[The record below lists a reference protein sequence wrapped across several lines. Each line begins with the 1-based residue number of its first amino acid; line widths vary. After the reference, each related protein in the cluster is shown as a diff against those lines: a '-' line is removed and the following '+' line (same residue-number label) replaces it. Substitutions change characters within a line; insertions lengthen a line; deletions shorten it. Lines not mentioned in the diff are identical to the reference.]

1 MFNILFSFLLI
12 CSVCVAGQH
21 SFKKGTIIS
30 DDEISN
36 VCDRFLLPMFKV
48 ANVQGKPTANIV
60 VEKDINAAATLN
72 GTFFFFT
79 GFITFCKNASE
90 FAGVLAHEVTH
101 VKAAHPVIGQINA
114 EKAAAPGFLTMALG
128 GILAIASG
136 DPQVLIAGLGG
147 GASIMQR
154 GLLKYSREQEYS
166 ADAGALD
173 ILTKLKWSTSGL
185 KTFLESMHKK
195 FNVKGLDP
203 YALTHPLDTDR
214 INLVK
219 TYLNEHSNAHKIPE
233 DLENAFLRM
242 KGKVAGFTEEPSKV
256 LRTYPLSNKTVEARY
271 ARLIAYYRL
280 QDETKFAK
288 EMDALLAD
296 YPDDSYFLELKGQ
309 FQLERGK
316 PDLAIA
322 NFEKARTKRK
332 NTEGLD
338 LLYAQAIIQK
348 GKDFKKAIDL
358 VLPHVQKNPD
368 NIWGWRLLAT
378 AYGKNNQLPE
388 ASGCLAEE
396 AFLKNDFDAA
406 LKHAQRA
413 AKAPTA
419 SIKERAQTLIEEINI
434 AKKKQTQRD

>member
-1 MFNILFSFLLI
+1 MLKILFSILI
-12 CSVCVAGQH
+12 MCNLCAAGQH

-30 DDEISN
+30 DDEISS
-36 VCDRFLLPMFKV
+36 VCERFLLPMFKI
-48 ANVQGKPTANIV
+48 ANVQGKPIVNIV
-60 VEKDINAAATLN
+60 VEKEINAAATLN

-136 DPQVLIAGLGG
+136 DPQVLIAGIGG

-173 ILTKLKWSTSGL
+173 ILSKLKWSTSGL
-185 KTFLESMHKK
+185 KTFLESMHSK
-195 FNVKGLDP
+195 FNAKGLDP
-203 YALTHPLDTDR
+203 YAMTHPLDTDR

-219 TYLNEHSNAHKIPE
+219 TYISEHKNDHKMPE
-233 DLENAFLRM
+233 DLDAAFLRM
-242 KGKVAGFTEEPSKV
+242 KGKVSGFTEEPSKI
-256 LRTYPLSNKTVEARY
+256 LRTYPLSNTTIEARY
-271 ARLIAYYRL
+271 ARLIAYYRM
-280 QDETKFAK
+280 QNEAKFLK
-288 EMDALLAD
+288 EMDVLLKD

-309 FQLERGK
+309 FQMDRGK
-316 PDLAIA
+316 PDLAII
-322 NFEKARTKRK
+322 NFEKAREKRK

-348 GKDFKKAIDL
+348 GTNLKKAIDL

-378 AYGKNNQLPE
+378 AYGKNNQQPE

-396 AFLKNDFDAA
+396 AFLKGDLDIA
-406 LKHAQRA
+406 LKHAERA
-413 AKAPTA
+413 AKAPSAT
-419 SIKERAQTLIEEINI
+419 IKERAQTLIEQIKSE
-434 AKKKQTQRD
+434 KKKSVPN